1 MSTVLRRRPLLALV
15 EYTVRTCLPS
25 RLELLLLPS
34 AGALLFGLLSRLNDS
49 PASVA
54 HARVVGLAMHGLV
67 LPITALV
74 VGDAVLGA
82 ELRSGTFSFTWLSP
96 VRHSTIVLGRW
107 LGGCVVAAALLLPAA
122 VVGALAA
129 GAPSA
134 APAAALAIGTGAAA
148 YVALF
153 IAIGATFQRAVVWS
167 LVLVIL
173 IERLLGAALHSIA
186 QLTPGWL
193 AQNALTGLV
202 DVPRLRIDG
211 VPYGWSAVGRL
222 AMVAA
227 FGLGVAVLRMPRLR
241 PASAAD

>member
-1 MSTVLRRRPLLALV
+1 
-15 EYTVRTCLPS
+15 
-25 RLELLLLPS
+25 
-34 AGALLFGLLSRLNDS
+34 
-49 PASVA
+49 
-54 HARVVGLAMHGLV
+54 MHGLV

-96 VRHSTIVLGRW
+96 VSFATIVLGRW
-107 LGGCVVAAALLLPAA
+107 LGGCVVAAALLAPAA

-129 GAPSA
+129 GT
-134 APAAALAIGTGAAA
+134 PAGVLPAIVAIVSGSAA

-153 IAIGATFQRAVVWS
+153 LAVGATFRRAVVVS

-173 IERLLGAALHSIA
+173 VERLLGAALHSVA

-202 DVPRLRIDG
+202 DLPRLRIDG

-227 FGLGVAVLRMPRLR
+227 FGLVVAMLRMPRLR